1 MLRTRDFLGLRR
13 ATDGAWSMAVGS
25 QNIGG
30 RRGSLFGGSG
40 LAAGVAA
47 LEESA
52 DRPVAWAT
60 GQYVSTVQ
68 QGSVMDIDIHFP
80 AMGHSMA
87 QGRAV
92 GMVGDAEIISIVA
105 ALGQRREEVRGVWTT
120 APDVPRPQDCELL
133 ERTFEVPCVHDHVD
147 IRLAGGM
154 FGFNGQG
161 DPSGDG
167 NLRLWVRMPEV
178 ALDAPALALI
188 ADYMSA
194 GVGNA
199 FGTRVHCTSLDNT
212 IRYANPITDAEA
224 DGWVLCDG
232 EVAFAGNGLA
242 YGSGHIWSESG
253 RLLATASQ
261 SMTVGLMTDESGK
274 IRR

>member
-1 MLRTRDFLGLRR
+1 MVCTRDFLGLRR
-13 ATDGAWSMAVGS
+13 DEHGAWAMSVGS

-52 DRPVAWAT
+52 ERPVVWAT
-60 GQYVSTVQ
+60 GQYVATVQ
-68 QGSVMDIDIHFP
+68 QGAVLDIEVAFP

-92 GMVGDAEIISIVA
+92 GTADGTEIISIVG
-105 ALGQRREEVRGVWTT
+105 ALGTRREEVRGMWAT
-120 APDVPRPQDCELL
+120 APDVPRPEASELL
-133 ERTFEVPCVHDHVD
+133 ERHFEVPCVHDHVD
-147 IRLAGGM
+147 VRLASGM

-161 DPSGDG
+161 TPSGDG
-167 NLRLWVRMPEV
+167 RLRLWVRMRDV
-178 ALDAPALALI
+178 TLDAPALALI

-212 IRYANPITDAEA
+212 IRYANPVTATEA
-224 DGWVLCDG
+224 DEWVLCDA

-261 SMTVGLMTDESGK
+261 SMTVGLMTDDPA
-274 IRR
+274 

>member
-1 MLRTRDFLGLRR
+1 M
-13 ATDGAWSMAVGS
+13 VVES
-25 QNIGG
+25 QSIGG
-30 RRGSLFGGSG
+30 RRGSLFGGAG

-52 DRPVAWAT
+52 DRPVVWAT
-60 GQYVSTVQ
+60 GQYVSTVAL
-68 QGSVMDIDIHFP
+68 GSEMAIEVAFP

-87 QGRAV
+87 QGRALGTV
-92 GMVGDAEIISIVA
+92 DGREIISVVG
-105 ALGQRREEVRGVWTT
+105 ALGTRREEVAGVWAE
-120 APDVPRPQDCELL
+120 APAVRPPDECELL
-133 ERTFEVPCVHDHVD
+133 ERSFDVPCVHDHVD
-147 IRLAGGM
+147 VRLASGM
-154 FGFNGQG
+154 FGFSGQG
-161 DPSGDG
+161 EPSGDG
-167 NLRLWVRMPEV
+167 HLMLWVRMPEV

-199 FGTRVHCTSLDNT
+199 IGTMVHCTSLDNT
-212 IRYANPITDAEA
+212 IRYANPLLPEDA
-224 DGWVLCDG
+224 GRWVLCDA

-261 SMTVGLMTDESGK
+261 SMTVGLLSNT
-274 IRR
+274 

>member
-1 MLRTRDFLGLRR
+1 MQRTRDFIGLRR
-13 ATDGAWSMAVGS
+13 ATDGAWSMAVDS

-60 GQYVSTVQ
+60 GQYVSTVTR
-68 QGSVMDIDIHFP
+68 GAVMDIDVRFP

-92 GMVGDAEIISIVA
+92 GRVGDTEIISIVA
-105 ALGQRREEVRGVWTT
+105 ALGRRREEVRGVWVS
-120 APDVPRPQDCELL
+120 APAVPKPDDCEIL
-133 ERTFEVPCVHDHVD
+133 ERHFEELCVHDHVEV
-147 IRLAGGM
+147 RLARGM

-161 DPSGDG
+161 TPSGDG
-167 NLRLWVRMPEV
+167 HLRIWVRIPE
-178 ALDAPALALI
+178 ATLDAPALALI

-194 GVGNA
+194 AVGNA
-199 FGTRVHCTSLDNT
+199 EGTPVHCTSLDNT
-212 IRYANPITDAEA
+212 IRYANPIAEDEA
-224 DGWVLCDG
+224 EQWVLCDA
-232 EVAFAGNGLA
+232 EVSFAGNGLA

-261 SMTVGLMTDESGK
+261 SMTVGMMG
-274 IRR
+274 

>member
-1 MLRTRDFLGLRR
+1 MQSTRAFLGLTRGESR
-13 ATDGAWSMAVGS
+13 DGVDTWSMAVGS

-52 DRPVAWAT
+52 ERPVVWAT
-60 GQYVSTVQ
+60 GQYVSTVAL
-68 QGSVMDIDIHFP
+68 GSEMAIEVAFP

-92 GMVGDAEIISIVA
+92 GTVEEREIISIVG
-105 ALGQRREEVRGVWTT
+105 ALGTRNEAVAGVWAT
-120 APDVPRPQDCELL
+120 APVVPSPDACELL
-133 ERTFEVPCVHDHVD
+133 DRHFDVACVHDHVEV
-147 IRLAGGM
+147 RLASGM

-161 DPSGDG
+161 TPSGDG
-167 NLRLWVRMPEV
+167 HLMLWVRMPGV

-199 FGTRVHCTSLDNT
+199 VGAKVHCTSLDNT
-212 IRYANPITDAEA
+212 IRYANPLLPDEA
-224 DGWVLCDG
+224 DQWVLCDA
-232 EVAFAGNGLA
+232 EVTFAGNGLA

-261 SMTVGLMTDESGK
+261 SMTVGLLTDE
-274 IRR
+274 

>member
-1 MLRTRDFLGLRR
+1 ME
-13 ATDGAWSMAVGS
+13 VGS

-47 LEESA
+47 LEVSA
-52 DRPVAWAT
+52 DRPVVWAT
-60 GQYVSTVQ
+60 GQYVSTVA
-68 QGSVMDIDIHFP
+68 QGAVMDIEVGFP

-92 GMVGDAEIISIVA
+92 GTVGDAEIISIVG
-105 ALGQRREEVRGVWTT
+105 ALGRRREEVRGVWAS
-120 APDVPRPQDCELL
+120 APVVPRPSECELL
-133 ERTFEVPCVHDHVD
+133 ERHFEVPCVHDHVD
-147 IRLAGGM
+147 VRLAGGM

-161 DPSGDG
+161 TPSGDG
-167 NLRLWVRMPEV
+167 HLRLWVRLPEV

-212 IRYANPITDAEA
+212 IRYANPLTDDDA
-224 DGWVLCDG
+224 DDWVLCDA

-242 YGSGHIWSESG
+242 YGSGHIWSEDG

-261 SMTVGLMTDESGK
+261 SMTVGLMTDPVVE
-274 IRR
+274 